1 MQSLL
6 KHISTTIL
14 VGTLSANSLAHAQ
27 SLSLKDLKVPLSKP
41 IEIKKPPVDCLSCP
55 DLSKLPRLR
64 AGLSQEERLDAIREI
79 DEVVQDLKDLPDV
92 SPEILTSVDYWE
104 RLRPAEKEVVLGHK
118 FGSNVANW
126 GAAAVAVAVVALAYE
141 VAKDYTNRWRPGEG
155 RFDALTNAY
164 DLNYIKS
171 PALKLAAVDMIR
183 MRLDAFTGLSQVAR
197 GLNY

>member
-1 MQSLL
+1 M
-6 KHISTTIL
+6 KHISTSVLI
-14 VGTLSANSLAHAQ
+14 GIMSANSMAHAQ
-27 SLSLKDLKVPLSKP
+27 TFVLKDLQVPLAKVV
-41 IEIKKPPVDCLSCP
+41 EIKKPPVNCLSCP
-55 DLSKLPRLR
+55 DLSKLPRLK

-79 DEVVQDLKDLPDV
+79 DEAVQDLKDLPDV

-104 RLRPAEKEVVLGHK
+104 RLRPAEKEAVLGHK

-141 VAKDYTNRWRPGEG
+141 VAKDYTNRWRPGEN
-155 RFDALTNAY
+155 RFDSLTRAY

-171 PALKLAAVDMIR
+171 PALKLPAVDVLR
-183 MRLDAFTGLSQVAR
+183 TRLDAFRGISQVAR